1 MDKARKL
8 EESSIGGPAA
18 VGANWYRF
26 RVGEVV
32 HHKRVETVCFIWV
45 VRGSGKIVAN
55 SQEIILD
62 SSQILRLPWG
72 HEISYYPSDVSPFQV
87 GTVHIIPWHSLSAPV
102 EARVGVLK
110 GDPLVGVNWR
120 GPGDSSKEVIL
131 TSARSDKGRNF
142 IQLGTFAVNS
152 FLYQAPTES
161 KMRALG
167 DLFIQEALEAESVP
181 SKSKGIPV
189 TLQLMMDFINSE
201 LSEHWSVAEVS
212 RAGNCSPST
221 AARLFSRHTGQSL
234 AAWANQQRLL
244 AAADL
249 LRTTSM
255 RVNEVAFELG
265 FQDPL
270 YFSRV
275 FAAAYG
281 VPPSKYFGDELR
293 P

>member
-1 MDKARKL
+1 MDKARNL
-8 EESSIGGPAA
+8 EESSNGGPAA

-32 HHKRVETVCFIWV
+32 HHKRVETICFIWV
-45 VRGSGKIVAN
+45 VRGSGKIVAD
-55 SQEIILD
+55 SQEIMLD

-72 HEISYYPSDVSPFQV
+72 HEIAYYPSNVNPFHV
-87 GTVHIIPWHSLSAPV
+87 GTVHIIPWHRLSVPV

-120 GPGDSSKEVIL
+120 GPGDSSKEVTL
-131 TSARSDKGRNF
+131 TSARSAKGRNF

-152 FLYQAPTES
+152 FLDQAPSES
-161 KMRALG
+161 KLRALG
-167 DLFIQEALEAESVP
+167 DLFVHEALEAESLP
-181 SKSKGIPV
+181 SSSKGIPV
-189 TLQLMMDFINSE
+189 TLQLMMDFINSD
-201 LSEHWSVAEVS
+201 LGEHWSVAEVS

-255 RVNEVAFELG
+255 RVSEVAFELG

-275 FAAAYG
+275 FAASYG

>member
-1 MDKARKL
+1 MDKARIVDQSWL
-8 EESSIGGPAA
+8 GGPAA

-26 RVGEVV
+26 RGGEVV
-32 HHKRVETVCFIWV
+32 HHQRVETVCFIWV
-45 VRGSGKIVAN
+45 VRGSGRIVAN
-55 SQEIILD
+55 NQELVLD

-72 HEISYYPSDVSPFQV
+72 HEIAYYPSDLNPFHV
-87 GTVHIIPWHSLSAPV
+87 GTVHIVPWHSLSVPV

-110 GDPLVGVNWR
+110 GDPLVGVEWR
-120 GPGDSSKEVIL
+120 GPGDSSNEVTL
-131 TSARSDKGRNF
+131 TSARTVRGRNL

-152 FLYQAPTES
+152 FLDLAPTES
-161 KMRALG
+161 KLRALG
-167 DLFIQEALEAESVP
+167 QLFVDQALESESRA
-181 SKSKGIPV
+181 SGSKGIPV
-189 TLQLMMDFINSE
+189 SLQLMMEFINSD
-201 LSEHWSVAEVS
+201 LGEHWTVAEVS

-234 AAWANQQRLL
+234 AAWANHQRLL

-275 FAAAYG
+275 FSVAYG
-281 VPPSKYFGDELR
+281 VPPSKYFSDELR

>member
-1 MDKARKL
+1 MDKARNVD
-8 EESSIGGPAA
+8 EGQRGGPVV

-26 RVGEVV
+26 RAGEIV
-32 HHKRVETVCFIWV
+32 HHQRVETVCFIWA
-45 VRGSGKIVAN
+45 VRGSGEIVAN
-55 SQEIILD
+55 NQEVHLD
-62 SSQILRLPWG
+62 SGQILRLPWG
-72 HEISYYPSDVSPFQV
+72 HEIAYYPSAVNPFHV
-87 GTVHIIPWHSLSAPV
+87 GTVHIIPWHNLSVPV

-110 GDPLVGVNWR
+110 GDPLVGVRWR
-120 GPGDSSKEVIL
+120 GPGVSSKEVTL
-131 TSARSDKGRNF
+131 TSARSSKGRNF

-152 FLYQAPTES
+152 FLDQIRSET
-161 KMRALG
+161 KLRALG
-167 DLFIQEALEAESVP
+167 ELFIHEALEAESVA
-181 SKSKGIPV
+181 SSSKGVPV
-189 TLQLMMDFINSE
+189 TLQLMMDFITSD
-201 LSEHWSVAEVS
+201 LGEHWSVAEVS

-255 RVNEVAFELG
+255 RVSEVAFELG
-265 FQDPL
+265 YQDPL

-275 FAAAYG
+275 FSATYG
-281 VPPSKYFGDELR
+281 IPPSKYFGDELR

>member
-1 MDKARKL
+1 MDKARNL
-8 EESSIGGPAA
+8 DESLLGGPAA

-32 HHKRVETVCFIWV
+32 RHQRVETVCFIWV
-45 VRGSGKIVAN
+45 VRGSGRIIVDN
-55 SQEIILD
+55 QEIILD

-72 HEISYYPSDVSPFQV
+72 HEIAYYPNNANPFHV
-87 GTVHIIPWHSLSAPV
+87 GTVHIIPWHSLSVPI
-102 EARVGVLK
+102 EARVGVLR
-110 GDPLVGVNWR
+110 GDPLVGVSWR
-120 GPGDSSKEVIL
+120 VPGDSSKEVTL
-131 TSARSDKGRNF
+131 TSARSVKGRNF
-142 IQLGTFAVNS
+142 IQLGTFTVNS
-152 FLYQAPTES
+152 FLDQAQSETRL
-161 KMRALG
+161 RALG
-167 DLFIQEALEAESVP
+167 ELFIDEALEAESFT
-181 SKSKGIPV
+181 SSSKGVPV
-189 TLQLMMDFINSE
+189 TLKLMMDFINSD
-201 LSEHWSVAEVS
+201 LGEHWTVAEVS
-212 RAGNCSPST
+212 QAGNCSPST

-255 RVNEVAFELG
+255 RVSEVSFELG

-275 FAAAYG
+275 FSATYG
-281 VPPSKYFGDELR
+281 VPPSKYFSDELR